1 MRSSSCTGLAR
12 RTSWRGWAA
21 TSTTPGSG
29 WPSEAQLANL
39 VRNVRGA
46 ADRWRASASGLLD
59 DLDPAAVDAALAEPL
74 PTSWRDDPGPVS
86 PERAERW
93 QAAAGTPALRELAS
107 HGRALYDVLFPI
119 GTPTRTVLDAMEPG
133 SVLAVSWTAG
143 TDGFA
148 GAVPWT
154 LLYSGP
160 YDAAAPVDPAAFLGL
175 RLRIK
180 YTFFEP
186 ADPSTSLG
194 AGLGFTNVLYWGDG
208 DATGQE
214 ATWQRSWMGA
224 LQPATRV
231 LPTSPAAGRGEVV
244 GALTSAAAAASVLY
258 LFCQCGVSSD
268 GASAVLSFDDTD
280 AASQIAH
287 WELRGEPLPNHPLV
301 FANACDTGRAGVY
314 EINSV
319 LELFVQRQCRAYIG
333 TEAKIPITLGSRIAR
348 IFFHFL
354 TEGSCTAG
362 EALAL
367 TRRFLWLR
375 FRNPGGLLYSY
386 INQYDLRLG
395 AAAEEAP

>member
-1 MRSSSCTGLAR
+1 M
-12 RTSWRGWAA
+12 
-21 TSTTPGSG
+21 
-29 WPSEAQLANL
+29 
-39 VRNVRGA
+39 
-46 ADRWRASASGLLD
+46 
-59 DLDPAAVDAALAEPL
+59 
-74 PTSWRDDPGPVS
+74 
-86 PERAERW
+86 
-93 QAAAGTPALRELAS
+93 
-107 HGRALYDVLFPI
+107 
-119 GTPTRTVLDAMEPG
+119 
-133 SVLAVSWTAG
+133 LAVSWTAG

-154 LLYSGP
+154 LLYTGP

-194 AGLGFTNVLYWGDG
+194 AGLGFTNVLYWGGG

-214 ATWQRSWMGA
+214 ATWQRTWMAA
-224 LQPATRV
+224 LTPAARL
-231 LPTSPAAGRGEVV
+231 LPTSPAAGRDEVV
-244 GALTSAAAAASVLY
+244 GALTSAAAASSVLY

-268 GASAVLSFDDTD
+268 GASAVFRSTTPTR
-280 AASQIAH
+280 ASQIPV
-287 WELRGEPLPNHPLV
+287 WELRGEPLANHPLV

-333 TEAKIPITLGSRIAR
+333 TEAKIPIDAR
-348 IFFHFL
+348 QPRRAHLLPLLDRGF
-354 TEGSCTAG
+354 CTAG

-395 AAAEEAP
+395 GPAAEEAR